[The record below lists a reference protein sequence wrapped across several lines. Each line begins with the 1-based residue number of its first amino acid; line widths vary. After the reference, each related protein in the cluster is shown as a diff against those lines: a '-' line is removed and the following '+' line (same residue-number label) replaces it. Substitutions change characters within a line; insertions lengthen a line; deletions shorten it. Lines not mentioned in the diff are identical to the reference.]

1 MATRIDLSQDI
12 KINNPFKQEAKP
24 NSDIFT
30 KVGQKGSGLVP
41 PPGVLTEEAE
51 GKGKGPGE
59 GPGKAPRKQHPDFF
73 KEGGEGL
80 KSPFEHFSD

>member
-12 KINNPFKQEAKP
+12 KSKNPFKQEAKP

-30 KVGQKGSGLVP
+30 KVGQKGEGFAP
-41 PPGVLTEEAE
+41 PLGVLSEEAE

-59 GPGKAPRKQHPDFF
+59 GPGKAPRKKHPLLFE
-73 KEGGEGL
+73 EGGEGL
-80 KSPFEHFSD
+80 KSPFAHFSE

>member
-1 MATRIDLSQDI
+1 MATRLDLSQDV
-12 KINNPFKQEAKP
+12 KTQNPFEQEPKP

-30 KVGQKGSGLVP
+30 KVGQKGEGFAP
-41 PPGVLTEEAE
+41 PPGALNEGAE

-59 GPGKAPRKQHPDFF
+59 GPGKAPPKQHPEFF

-80 KSPFEHFSD
+80 KSPLEHFSH